1 MQTRVTL
8 ADVAKKAGVNVSTV
22 SRSLNRETESQVSK
36 STVKKIRKIAE
47 EMQYTPNTVA
57 RGLRT
62 RKSMTIGVI
71 IPDLTNPIFP
81 PIVRGIDSVLFSR
94 GYSALVVNTDNNAE
108 IEDALFDSLMERQV
122 DGLII
127 ATGHTERGMIA
138 KYHNQ
143 GVKAVMV
150 NREASGVP
158 YPSVIGEDAAG
169 ITAALE
175 HLANLGHKKIL
186 HLAGPTAL
194 STSSV
199 RSVAFSETAKRLKL
213 DTKIIKASALSVA
226 AGEFAMNKFLDASPK
241 SVTAVLAGNDLLALG
256 VFHVLRKHGLKAPQD
271 MSVIGF
277 NNMAFSEDFSPS
289 LTTIN
294 APHFE
299 MGAESARLLINQIEG
314 KGNTPRKVML
324 PVTLVVRESSGPV
337 PKK

>member
-8 ADVAKKAGVNVSTV
+8 ADVAKKAGVNISTV

-127 ATGHTERGMIA
+127 ATGHTERSMIA
-138 KYHNQ
+138 KYHNR

-169 ITAALE
+169 ISAALE
-175 HLANLGHKKIL
+175 YLSNLGHKKIL
-186 HLAGPTAL
+186 HISGPTVL

-199 RSVAFSETAKRLKL
+199 RSTAFSESTKRLKL
-213 DTKIIKASALSVA
+213 EPKIIKATALSVA
-226 AGEFAMNKFLDASPK
+226 AGEIAMNKFLDASPK

-256 VFHVLRKHGLKAPQD
+256 VFHALRKHGLRAPQD
-271 MSVIGF
+271 ISVIGF

-299 MGAESARLLINQIEG
+299 MGAESARLIITQIEG
-314 KGNTPRKVML
+314 KGSTPRKVML

>member
-1 MQTRVTL
+1 MQTRTTL

-22 SRSLNRETESQVSK
+22 SRSLNRETEGQVSK
-36 STVKKIRKIAE
+36 ATVKKIRKIAE

-71 IPDLTNPIFP
+71 VPDLTNPIFP
-81 PIVRGIDSVLFSR
+81 PIVRGIDSILFSR

-127 ATGHTERGMIA
+127 ATGHTERSMMA

-143 GVKAVMV
+143 GVRAVLV

-158 YPSVIGEDAAG
+158 YPSVIGDDAAG

-175 HLANLGHKKIL
+175 YLVKLGHKKIL
-186 HLAGPTAL
+186 HLAGPSLL

-199 RSVAFSETAKRLKL
+199 RSTAFSNTSKRLGL
-213 DTKIIKASALSVA
+213 TTKIIKATALSVV
-226 AGEFAMNKFLDASPK
+226 AGEIAMNKFLDTSPK

-256 VFHVLRKHGLKAPQD
+256 IFHALRKHGLKAPQD

-277 NNMAFSEDFSPS
+277 NDMPFSEDFSPS
-289 LTTIN
+289 LTTVS

-299 MGAESARLLINQIEG
+299 MGAESARLLINQIEN
-314 KGNTPRKVML
+314 KGSGPKKITL
-324 PVTLVVRESSGPV
+324 PVNLVVRESSGPA

>member
-1 MQTRVTL
+1 MQPRVTL

-36 STVKKIRKIAE
+36 TTVKKIRKIAE

-127 ATGHTERGMIA
+127 ATGHTERSMIA

-186 HLAGPTAL
+186 HLSGPTAL

-199 RSVAFSETAKRLKL
+199 RSVAFSETAKRLKF
-213 DTKIIKASALSVA
+213 DTKIIKATALSVA
-226 AGEFAMNKFLDASPK
+226 AGEFAMNKFLDASLK

-256 VFHVLRKHGLKAPQD
+256 VFHALRKHGLRAPQD
-271 MSVIGF
+271 ISVIGF
-277 NNMAFSEDFSPS
+277 NNMAFSEDFSPA

-337 PKK
+337 PKR